1 MNKLKDAIYR
11 IIKKIWGFCTSLIAR
26 YLIKPQENQGFGVVM
41 SNEQYEKMS
50 NMMNTIA
57 DETRRREELV
67 SKNLDDLKKI
77 EYIKTYTA
85 FIRDV
90 TSSITALDGIAGCE
104 EIRQKMINSLNE
116 APSLL
121 ELSHA
126 QGENQQAITQVSI
139 HN

>member
-11 IIKKIWGFCTSLIAR
+11 ITKKNWDFCTGLIAKHFV
-26 YLIKPQENQGFGVVM
+26 KPQENQGFGVVM
-41 SNEQYEKMS
+41 SEEQYEKMS

-67 SKNLDDLKKI
+67 SRNLDDLKKI

-90 TSSITALDGIAGCE
+90 TTSITALDGIVGCE
-104 EIRQKMINSLNE
+104 DVRQKMINSLNE

-126 QGENQQAITQVSI
+126 QGENKQAITQVSI